1 ASPVACA
8 VCGGQSFQV
17 ISPEMVEEIIES
29 EGGAAPE
36 TTYDGRK
43 LAWTRDAKRGLWTI
57 QDGYKRRRTKARI
70 EKAARLRRLDTV
82 SFEFAKSLV
91 EEETG
96 TPLVLPADG
105 AAPVETQDGKKLVA
119 RDEKRNPLFSELD
132 WSPEAIARILRV
144 PAGFMR
150 NRTQARIEDIARER
164 SRNPI
169 DLALVEEG
177 IEQGRKLMEEMIQG
191 YNQNPQ
197 AEREAVLA
205 PKRTDAPPASGL
217 PLNEVG
223 V

>member
-1 ASPVACA
+1 V
-8 VCGGQSFQV
+8 
-17 ISPEMVEEIIES
+17 
-29 EGGAAPE
+29 PE

-43 LAWTRDAKRGLWTI
+43 LTWTRDAKRGLWTI

-70 EKAARLRRLDTV
+70 EKAARLRRLETV
-82 SFEFAKSLV
+82 SFEFAKDLV

-105 AAPVETQDGKKLVA
+105 APAPVETQNGKKLVA

-132 WSPEAIARILRV
+132 WLPDAITRILRV

-164 SRNPI
+164 NQNPI

-177 IEQGRKLMEEMIQG
+177 IEQGRKLMEEMIRG

-197 AEREAVLA
+197 PVREPAVTA
-205 PKRTDAPPASGL
+205 KPVEASPTTRL

-223 V
+223 IMAVMEAKRGGRS